1 MDSDVNQRDGRDEAV
16 VDADDTGLLDGERS
30 LVESEIE
37 QALEGNP
44 PPPRP

>member
-1 MDSDVNQRDGRDEAV
+1 MDNDVNERDDRNEAV
-16 VDADDTGLLDGERS
+16 VEADDTGLLDGERS